1 MIAISSKRFY
11 ETFRKIIHWEGD
23 DMELNNLTLAEL
35 KALQKAIALAIKNA
49 PDKAKMAARNALEA
63 KAQELGYS
71 LKDLLGAGVK
81 TRQKR
86 PAVVRYRSPENP
98 SLTWTGAGRRPN
110 WFLEALASGK
120 SPKDLEI

>member
-1 MIAISSKRFY
+1 
-11 ETFRKIIHWEGD
+11 
-23 DMELNNLTLAEL
+23 MELNNLTLAEL

-98 SLTWTGAGRRPN
+98 SMTWTGAGRRPN

-120 SPKDLEI
+120 SLKDLEI

>member
-1 MIAISSKRFY
+1 
-11 ETFRKIIHWEGD
+11 
-23 DMELNNLTLAEL
+23 MELNSLTLAEL
-35 KALQKAIALAIKNA
+35 KALQKAIVLAIKNA
-49 PDKAKMAARNALEA
+49 PDKAKMAARNELEA
-63 KAQELGYS
+63 KARELGYS
-71 LKDLLGAGVK
+71 MKDLLGTGTN

-86 PAVVRYRSPENP
+86 PAVVRYRNPENP

>member
-1 MIAISSKRFY
+1 
-11 ETFRKIIHWEGD
+11 
-23 DMELNNLTLAEL
+23 MELNNLTLAEL

-49 PDKAKMAARNALEA
+49 PDKAKMAARNELEA
-63 KAQELGYS
+63 KARELGYS
-71 LKDLLGAGVK
+71 MKDLLGTGTN

-86 PAVVRYRSPENP
+86 LGVVRYRSPANP

>member
-1 MIAISSKRFY
+1 
-11 ETFRKIIHWEGD
+11 
-23 DMELNNLTLAEL
+23 MELNNLTVAEL

-49 PDKAKMAARNALEA
+49 PDKAKMAARNELEA
-63 KAQELGYS
+63 KARELGYS
-71 LKDLLGAGVK
+71 MKDLLGTGMN
-81 TRQKR
+81 TRKKR
-86 PAVVRYRSPENP
+86 PAVVRYRSPANP